1 MKDENI
7 VAPLRNELID
17 MSFRQEEIISD
28 LMDLVNSTDKNEQV
42 LKALQTC
49 LKSLQAQEDNY
60 KTLFV
65 ELEKAAYIQAVQ
77 HFNL

>member
-17 MSFRQEEIISD
+17 LSFRQEEILSD
-28 LMDLVNSTDKNEQV
+28 LMDLVNSTDKNEKV
-42 LKALQTC
+42 LEALQTC
-49 LKSLQAQEDNY
+49 LKSLQTQEDNY

-65 ELEKAAYIQAVQ
+65 EFEKAAYVKAVEY
-77 HFNL
+77 FKI

>member
-17 MSFRQEEIISD
+17 MCFRQEEIISD
-28 LMDLVNSTDKNEQV
+28 LMDLVNSTDKNEKV
-42 LKALQTC
+42 LEALQNC
-49 LKSLQAQEDNY
+49 LKSLQVQEDSY
-60 KTLFV
+60 KNLFV
-65 ELEKAAYIQAVQ
+65 ELEKAAYIQAVH